1 MNKIVFAST
10 NYNKYKEFVRI
21 FKLKNTEII
30 FSDNKFEAPEETGTT
45 FFENALI
52 KAKYY
57 SRKFLLP
64 VISEDSGLCVKALDY
79 KPGIFSS
86 TYSGSKNPLENN
98 IKLLNNL
105 KDIKDRSCFY
115 FCAHVFLRKFDD
127 YFPVFTSSKW
137 HGNISEKLD
146 GKNGFGYDP
155 IFVDLKTGLSAAEI
169 SLEKKN
175 SISHRYRSLKKL
187 EKKIYKLNLNE

>member
-1 MNKIVFAST
+1 M
-10 NYNKYKEFVRI
+10 
-21 FKLKNTEII
+21 
-30 FSDNKFEAPEETGTT
+30 
-45 FFENALI
+45 
-52 KAKYY
+52 
-57 SRKFLLP
+57 P
-64 VISEDSGLCVKALDY
+64 VISRIQVYVKALDY
-79 KPGIFSS
+79 KPVYSHH
-86 TYSGSKNPLENN
+86 YSGSNNPLENN
-98 IKLLNNL
+98 LKLLNNL

-175 SISHRYRSLKKL
+175 IISHRYRSLKKL